1 MIAAMRGEVLVAVI
15 VAAAA
20 CRPETTSTPVL
31 EPPAAPLRADPTPR
45 EPTPATAPPPT
56 AGAAGRDPANDIEE
70 QAARLM
76 AAADCREGSES
87 TKSVFL
93 PIVRIDLQIG
103 ASGEVVR
110 ADADDGPAPRRVSE
124 CYVARLRAH
133 RFQRT
138 DAGTGI
144 LSVEIVHPR
153 GALDKD
159 VIRRVVRAHIN
170 EIRGCYNEGLRRDA
184 SMKGRVSI
192 QFTIGPDGSVPLS
205 VVHETEI
212 KDVEVGRCIA
222 NAITRWTFPKP
233 EGGGNVVVTYPF
245 VLEAG

>member
-1 MIAAMRGEVLVAVI
+1 MRLALILALVGCRPPTEATPPQPAPSTKADRLSGLWPEPSPNVATKS
-15 VAAAA
+15 AAA
-20 CRPETTSTPVL
+20 RPK
-31 EPPAAPLRADPTPR
+31 
-45 EPTPATAPPPT
+45 
-56 AGAAGRDPANDIEE
+56 DPADDIEE
-70 QAARLM
+70 QAAKLFAGRCRDD
-76 AAADCREGSES
+76 ADGKQ
-87 TKSVFL
+87 TSVFH

-124 CYVARLRAH
+124 CYVALLRSH

-138 DAGTGI
+138 DGGI
-144 LSVEIVHPR
+144 EILKVEIVTPR

-159 VIRRVVRAHIN
+159 IIRRVVHAHIN
-170 EIRGCYNEGLRRDA
+170 EIRQCYNEGLHRDA
-184 SMKGRVSI
+184 SMKGRVAI

-205 VVHETEI
+205 AVHETDI

-222 NAITRWTFPKP
+222 DALKRWKFPEP

-245 VLEAG
+245 VLQTD